1 MRELQRLV
9 GADKIAHRQQA
20 AGCFH
25 DGLARLRVGRVVG
38 FGRAGRDGGVSF
50 LRVDIGDNR
59 RRAEKSA
66 RNGKAHHADAAEP
79 DQQNGTA
86 LRPAGMPLKSGVR
99 GQAGAHQ
106 RPGKCRRQRRVVEQV
121 ARMRNKNMRGEPAID
136 RDAEV
141 TMVRAQILFAT
152 AARGTDPATDPG
164 IDRDTVADLR
174 IGCILACAFDHAGNL
189 VTERERQGPSGA
201 DIELFVAA
209 EGEVAVLQMQVGM
222 AYAATLDANQ
232 HFAAARLWTVDDRLA
247 KRLPVSDQ
255 RLAVHLAH
263 VGRCSTVSGVVGIM
277 P

>member
-1 MRELQRLV
+1 
-9 GADKIAHRQQA
+9 
-20 AGCFH
+20 
-25 DGLARLRVGRVVG
+25 
-38 FGRAGRDGGVSF
+38 
-50 LRVDIGDNR
+50 
-59 RRAEKSA
+59 
-66 RNGKAHHADAAEP
+66 
-79 DQQNGTA
+79 
-86 LRPAGMPLKSGVR
+86 
-99 GQAGAHQ
+99 
-106 RPGKCRRQRRVVEQV
+106 
-121 ARMRNKNMRGEPAID
+121 MRNKNMRGESAID
-136 RDAEV
+136 GDAEV

-152 AARGTDPATDPG
+152 AARGTDPATDPR
-164 IDRDTVADLR
+164 IDRDTMADLR
-174 IGCILACAFDHAGNL
+174 IGRILACAFDHAGNL

-263 VGRCSTVSGVVGIM
+263 VGRYSTVSGVVGIM